1 MPAIQHQSH
10 EPTRAG
16 LSPSCLT
23 APVPG
28 SDSCFTHCS
37 CPSLPFCCSSPA
49 GQRCP
54 QVLAMLPPQQVK
66 LPQAPERNTAGQ
78 REDMEG
84 NPEPLTATQTP
95 KGHPLPRDQSCCC
108 HTKHC
113 MLHCGP
119 SSSPARAFIISLSS
133 FLFLA
138 VVIVT
143 TPCYHS
149 LCETFLFL
157 L

>member
-1 MPAIQHQSH
+1 MIAGACHTAPEPRTHPRWPLAILPHC
-10 EPTRAG
+10 TRARQR
-16 LSPSCLT
+16 LMLHPLL
-23 APVPG
+23 
-28 SDSCFTHCS
+28 
-37 CPSLPFCCSSPA
+37 LPFCCSSPA
-49 GQRCP
+49 MSP
-54 QVLAMLPPQQVK
+54 SASNAPPQQVK

-78 REDMEG
+78 REDMLGMEG
-84 NPEPLTATQTP
+84 NPEPLTTTQTP
-95 KGHPLPRDQSCCC
+95 KGHPLPRDQSRCC
-108 HTKHC
+108 HTKRC
-113 MLHCGP
+113 LLHCGP